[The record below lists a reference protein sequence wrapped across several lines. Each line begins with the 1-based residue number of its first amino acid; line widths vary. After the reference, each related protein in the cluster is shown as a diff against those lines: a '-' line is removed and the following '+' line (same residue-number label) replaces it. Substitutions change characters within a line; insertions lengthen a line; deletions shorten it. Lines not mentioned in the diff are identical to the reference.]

1 MCVGDLLHC
10 FACFY
15 LMLGWSAMTDIA
27 SETTEFNYEQ
37 LANVRVV
44 MVNTTL
50 PGNIGS
56 AARAMKTMG
65 LSDLVLVD
73 PKKPIND
80 EAVARSSGATDIL
93 DAAKVVSTLDEA
105 IEDCG
110 LVIGTSARSRSIPW
124 PLLNPRECAERTI
137 LTSNR
142 QKVAIL
148 FGRED
153 RGLTNDEL
161 AKCQAHVHIPTNPD
175 YSSLNIASAIQ
186 VICYE
191 LRMAI
196 ESKVHPESQF
206 WGVDWDKELASA
218 QELEGFMSHLESVM
232 VKTGFLDPDN
242 PRYVMTRL
250 RRLFNRSLPDKVEIN
265 VLRGILSAI
274 TKKMDS

>member
-1 MCVGDLLHC
+1 MVDGKRDDRQIAYDLLGH
-10 FACFY
+10 
-15 LMLGWSAMTDIA
+15 I
-27 SETTEFNYEQ
+27 
-37 LANVRVV
+37 RIV

-65 LSDLVLVD
+65 LNDLVLVE
-73 PKKPIND
+73 PKKPVDD

-93 DAAKVVSTLDEA
+93 NSARVVSSLDEA
-105 IEDCG
+105 IEDCA

-124 PLLNPRECAERTI
+124 PLLNPRECAERAIVSASATQDC
-137 LTSNR
+137 
-142 QKVAIL
+142 QKVAVL

-153 RGLTNDEL
+153 RGLTNEEL

-191 LRMAI
+191 MRMAV
-196 ESKVHPESQF
+196 EEQVAPKSEF

-218 QELEGFMSHLESVM
+218 KELEGFVLHLEEIM
-232 VKTGFLDPDN
+232 VRTGFLDPEN
-242 PRYVMTRL
+242 PRYVMTRI
-250 RRLFNRSLPDKVEIN
+250 RRLFNRALPDKVEIN
-265 VLRGILSAI
+265 VLRGILSSI
-274 TKKMDS
+274 SKKLN

>member
-1 MCVGDLLHC
+1 MIEQDDKADASFDLL
-10 FACFY
+10 
-15 LMLGWSAMTDIA
+15 S
-27 SETTEFNYEQ
+27 
-37 LANVRVV
+37 NVRVV

-65 LSDLVLVD
+65 LTDLVLVD
-73 PKKPIND
+73 PKKPID
-80 EAVARSSGATDIL
+80 EEAVARSSGATDIL
-93 DAAKVVSTLDEA
+93 EAATQVSSLDEA
-105 IEDCG
+105 IGDCG

-124 PLLNPRECAERTI
+124 PLLNPRQCAERTI
-137 LTSNR
+137 LTSKR
-142 QKVAIL
+142 QKVAIV

-153 RGLTNDEL
+153 RGLTNEEL

-191 LRMAI
+191 LRMAV
-196 ESKVHPESQF
+196 ESEVNLSSEF

-218 QELEGFMSHLESVM
+218 HELEGFINHLERVM
-232 VKTGFLDPDN
+232 IESDFLDPEN

-265 VLRGILSAI
+265 VLRGILSSI
-274 TKKMDS
+274 SKKMNR

>member
-1 MCVGDLLHC
+1 MSKSDAEIAELSFDLL
-10 FACFY
+10 
-15 LMLGWSAMTDIA
+15 S
-27 SETTEFNYEQ
+27 
-37 LANVRVV
+37 NVRVV

-73 PKKPIND
+73 PKKPID
-80 EAVARSSGATDIL
+80 EEAIARSSGATDIL
-93 DAAKVVSTLDEA
+93 ESAVQVSSLEEA

-124 PLLNPRECAERTI
+124 PLLNPRQCAERAV
-137 LTSNR
+137 LTSKR

-153 RGLTNDEL
+153 RGLTNEEL

-186 VICYE
+186 VLCYE

-196 ESKVHPESQF
+196 ETQAQPESEF
-206 WGVDWDKELASA
+206 WGVEWDKDLASA
-218 QELEGFMSHLESVM
+218 QELDGFIDHLESIM
-232 VKTGFLDPDN
+232 VTTGFLDPEN

-265 VLRGILSAI
+265 VLRGILSSI
-274 TKKMDS
+274 SRKIDP

>member
-1 MCVGDLLHC
+1 MTEHTQPAAQGDFNLL
-10 FACFY
+10 
-15 LMLGWSAMTDIA
+15 
-27 SETTEFNYEQ
+27 Q
-37 LANVRVV
+37 NVRVV

-65 LSDLVLVD
+65 LSDLVVVD
-73 PKKPIND
+73 PKKPIDD

-93 DAAKVVSTLDEA
+93 DAAVVTETLDEA
-105 IEDCG
+105 IKDCG

-124 PLLNPRECAERTI
+124 PLLNPRQCAERAI
-137 LTSNR
+137 ANLQSSESVTSNC

-196 ESKVHPESQF
+196 ETQIKPKSEF
-206 WGVDWDKELASA
+206 WGVEWDRELASA
-218 QELEGFMSHLESVM
+218 QELEGFINHLEQVM
-232 VKTGFLDPDN
+232 IDSKFLDPEN
-242 PRYVMTRL
+242 PRYVMTRM
-250 RRLFNRSLPDKVEIN
+250 RRLFNRSLPDKVEVN
-265 VLRGILSAI
+265 VLRGILSSI
-274 TKKMDS
+274 TKKFNA

>member
-1 MCVGDLLHC
+1 
-10 FACFY
+10 
-15 LMLGWSAMTDIA
+15 MTDIA

-161 AKCQAHVHIPTNPD
+161 AKCHAHVHIPTNPD